1 MPTARV
7 TRHVTAE
14 DREAVSERM
23 PKAAPRWVDRD
34 LMSFGGGMA
43 FGLFLL
49 FLVISGFVTGAGH
62 LLDSPAAAG
71 WMNWAVPYGLV
82 GSLVGGVGFAV
93 HDRVREMQGV
103 ARVRQSLTGD
113 QIHATTYDL
122 VAVKRYREP
131 EHGGLVY
138 LLLTDDGQVLSV
150 FDHESQGLGVN
161 DEDPRDSPFRP
172 RARVEMVETLDR
184 SHVIRE
190 TWSGAE
196 LPVPDPLPLN
206 TSRWPEHGEIV
217 KVAWGDCDR
226 HFGKRVRRKRSGTAD

>member
-82 GSLVGGVGFAV
+82 GCLVGGVG
-93 HDRVREMQGV
+93 
-103 ARVRQSLTGD
+103 
-113 QIHATTYDL
+113 
-122 VAVKRYREP
+122 
-131 EHGGLVY
+131 
-138 LLLTDDGQVLSV
+138 
-150 FDHESQGLGVN
+150 
-161 DEDPRDSPFRP
+161 SPFTAGF
-172 RARVEMVETLDR
+172 ARCKASR
-184 SHVIRE
+184 G
-190 TWSGAE
+190 SGS
-196 LPVPDPLPLN
+196 P
-206 TSRWPEHGEIV
+206 
-217 KVAWGDCDR
+217 
-226 HFGKRVRRKRSGTAD
+226 